1 MITLLQYLH
10 LNPLHVI
17 NISFD
22 DYYFYPDTLVN
33 TKTKQIIRNLKLNPL
48 LPLSRQIKHPI
59 IIPPNPNKNLTTL
72 TIKINNTI
80 LYQEHIYPRTPETYE
95 TVAIISNQPNLPI
108 IIQEILSPHHYN
120 IIHKD

>member
-80 LYQEHIYPRTPETYE
+80 LYQEHIYPRTPEKYE
-95 TVAIISNQPNLPI
+95 TVAIISNQPDLPI
-108 IIQEILSPHHYN
+108 IIKEILSPHHYN